1 MLLSAISQC
10 TSRIRFGA
18 LCYILP
24 LYDPLRLVNEICM
37 LDQMSGGRV
46 QIGVGRGV
54 SPIEMGFF
62 KIDPAASRKIFQE
75 DLDIILQGL
84 TSSSLTYAGEHHCYS
99 EVPIELS
106 PMQLPTP
113 PIWYPTSSVASVPW
127 VAQQRFNTVF
137 LGSPAH
143 VAEQVRAYRQSL
155 EDPDDFDR
163 LKVGIHRYVFVA
175 ETEAEAMRYVAP
187 AYHAHL
193 ENLHHLAKARGIR
206 AVCCCS

>member
-1 MLLSAISQC
+1 
-10 TSRIRFGA
+10 
-18 LCYILP
+18 
-24 LYDPLRLVNEICM
+24 
-37 LDQMSGGRV
+37 
-46 QIGVGRGV
+46 
-54 SPIEMGFF
+54 
-62 KIDPAASRKIFQE
+62 
-75 DLDIILQGL
+75 
-84 TSSSLTYAGEHHCYS
+84 
-99 EVPIELS
+99 
-106 PMQLPTP
+106 MQLPTP

-127 VAQQRFNTVF
+127 VAEQRFNTVF

-175 ETEAEAMRYVAP
+175 ETEAEAMRYAAP

-206 AVCCCS
+206 ARAAVPDTSGAREGNPENIADAVNRGWAAVGSPEMVTEQIQKMIADTGCNYLIFNPLLAATGGERAVDAVQLFGEAVMPQFSADH